1 MLRAPI
7 REGALMWDEAR
18 GVVTD
23 AFRDL
28 LRRWRSLALTDIAYK
43 LVAFAV
49 LTPVTALLL
58 RWLLSRTD
66 TRVVA
71 DADIARFFL
80 TTPPGIVALVAGG
93 AILLAIST
101 LGSACLMAIGLATAK
116 GLSLNARGALALGS
130 TRALDV
136 LRLAA
141 NMVVRLLGRL
151 VPFVVAVGLV
161 YWGLLRQHDINYY
174 LSARPPEFL
183 TAVALVALLA
193 AGLVVLLVWTI
204 TRWALALPL
213 LLFENVRPGRALLES
228 VRRSLGK
235 RALVAMVLGIW
246 AVVAL
251 ALAAVAASVPEL
263 IGRILAP
270 HFASSLPLL
279 LLFIAGLALLWVAL
293 GLAAAIVNISLFSL
307 LIVRLYL
314 HVGEPAE
321 PRLPAAAVKGLDPD
335 ASRRLSGVARAGLAV
350 LAVLVA
356 TGFALLAFLLTR
368 SNQAVLVIA
377 HRGASAVAPE
387 NTLAA
392 FRLAAEQGANFVEL
406 DVQESKDGQVLVNH
420 DSDLMK
426 TGRSAMK
433 IWENDAAQ
441 LRSVDIGSHAGRQ
454 FSEERVPTLA
464 EVLAACK
471 GKARVI
477 VELKSYGHDQ
487 RLEERVVE
495 IVEAAGMEKNCLFMS
510 LNHGMVS
517 KMKQL
522 RPSWRCGVL
531 VAKALGDLTA
541 LNSDFLAV
549 EARLATARFVR
560 RAHRAGQDVYVWTV
574 NDPAWMLA
582 AMSHG
587 ADGLITDKPDLA
599 LQVVARRAQ
608 MSDTQR
614 LLLALLIRL
623 GAQTKALEAEDALR
637 P

>member
-1 MLRAPI
+1 M
-7 REGALMWDEAR
+7 
-18 GVVTD
+18 D

-28 LRRWRSLALTDIAYK
+28 LHSWRSLALTDIAYK
-43 LVAFAV
+43 SVAFAL
-49 LTPVTALLL
+49 LTPAASLLL

-80 TTPPGIVALVAGG
+80 TTRPGIVALVAGG
-93 AILLAIST
+93 AILLAITT
-101 LGSACLMAIGLATAK
+101 LGSACLMAVGLATAK
-116 GLSLNARGALALGS
+116 GMSLKARDALAFGS
-130 TRALDV
+130 ARALDV
-136 LRLAA
+136 LRVAA
-141 NMVVRLLGRL
+141 NMVVRLLAGL
-151 VPFVVAVGLV
+151 VPFVVAAALV
-161 YWGLLRQHDINYY
+161 YWALLRKHDINYY

-183 TAVALVALLA
+183 AAVALVALLA
-193 AGLVVLLVWTI
+193 LGLAVLLLWTI
-204 TRWALALPL
+204 SRWALAVPL
-213 LLFENVRPGRALLES
+213 LLFENVSPGRALLES
-228 VRRSLGK
+228 GRRSLGN
-235 RALVAMVLGIW
+235 RALVLRVLAIW
-246 AVVAL
+246 AIVAVT
-251 ALAAVAASVPEL
+251 LAAVAASFPEM

-279 LLFIAGLALLWVAL
+279 LLFIALLALLWVAL
-293 GLAAAIVNISLFSL
+293 GLAAAIANISLFSL

-314 HVGEPAE
+314 HVGQPRE
-321 PRLPAAAVKGLDPD
+321 PRLPAAVQIGLDPGP
-335 ASRRLSGVARAGLAV
+335 SRRLSGVARAGLAS

-356 TGFALLAFLLTR
+356 IGFALLAFLVTR
-368 SNQAVLVIA
+368 SNQPVLVIA
-377 HRGASAVAPE
+377 HRGASASAPE

-392 FRLAAEQGANFVEL
+392 FRLAAEQGADFVEL
-406 DVQESKDGQVLVNH
+406 DVQESKDGQVLVHH

-426 TGRSAMK
+426 VGRSAMK
-433 IWENDAAQ
+433 IWETDAAQ
-441 LRSVDIGSHAGRQ
+441 LRTVDIGSHAGRQ
-454 FSEERVPTLA
+454 FSEERVPALA
-464 EVLAACK
+464 DVLAACK
-471 GKARVI
+471 GKARVVI
-477 VELKSYGHDQ
+477 ELKSYGHDQ

-510 LNHGMVS
+510 LNYGMVS

-522 RPSWRCGVL
+522 RPSWPCGVL
-531 VAKALGDLTA
+531 VAKALGDLTS

-549 EARLATARFVR
+549 EAKMATGRFVR

-574 NDPAWMLA
+574 NDPARMLV

-614 LLLALLIRL
+614 LLLALLVRL
-623 GAQTKALEAEDALR
+623 GAPTEALEAQDALR

>member
-1 MLRAPI
+1 
-7 REGALMWDEAR
+7 MWDKVR
-18 GVVTD
+18 GVATD

-28 LRRWRSLALTDIAYK
+28 LRSWRSLVLTDIAYK
-43 LVAFAV
+43 SVAFAL
-49 LTPVTALLL
+49 LTPAAALLL

-71 DADIARFFL
+71 DADIARFFM
-80 TTPPGIVALVAGG
+80 TTRPGIVALVAGG
-93 AILLAIST
+93 AILLAITT
-101 LGSACLMAIGLATAK
+101 LGSACLMAVGLAAAK
-116 GLSLNARGALALGS
+116 GMSLKARGALAFGS
-130 TRALDV
+130 VRALDV

-141 NMVVRLLGRL
+141 NMVVRLLAGL
-151 VPFVVAVGLV
+151 VPFVVAGGLV
-161 YWGLLRQHDINYY
+161 YWTLLRQHDINYY

-183 TAVALVALLA
+183 TAVALVALEALGLA
-193 AGLVVLLVWTI
+193 ALLMWTI

-228 VRRSLGK
+228 GRRSLGN
-235 RALVAMVLGIW
+235 RALVLMVLAIW
-246 AVVAL
+246 AVVAV
-251 ALAAVAASVPEL
+251 ALAAVAASFPEM

-279 LLFIAGLALLWVAL
+279 LLFIALLALLWVAL
-293 GLAAAIVNISLFSL
+293 GLAAAIANISLFSL

-314 HVGEPAE
+314 RVGEPLE
-321 PRLPAAAVKGLDPD
+321 PRLPAAVEIGLDTE
-335 ASRRLSGVARAGLAV
+335 ASQRLSGGARAGLAF
-350 LAVLVA
+350 LAVIVA
-356 TGFALLAFLLTR
+356 IGFALLAFLVTR
-368 SNQAVLVIA
+368 SNERVLVIA
-377 HRGASAVAPE
+377 HRGASASAPE

-392 FRLAAEQGANFVEL
+392 FRLAAEQGADFVEL

-426 TGRSAMK
+426 VGRSAMK
-433 IWENDAAQ
+433 IWETDAAQ
-441 LRSVDIGSHAGRQ
+441 LRTVDIGSHAGRQ
-454 FSEERVPTLA
+454 FSGERVPALA

-471 GKARVI
+471 GKARVVI
-477 VELKSYGHDQ
+477 ELKSYGHDQ
-487 RLEERVVE
+487 RLEEQVVE

-510 LNHGMVS
+510 LNYGMVR

-531 VAKALGDLTA
+531 VAKALGDLTS

-549 EARLATARFVR
+549 EARMATGRFVR

-574 NDPAWMLA
+574 NDPAWMLV

-599 LQVVARRAQ
+599 LQVVAQRAR

-614 LLLALLIRL
+614 LLLALLVRL
-623 GAQTKALEAEDALR
+623 GAPTEALEAEDALR

>member
-1 MLRAPI
+1 L
-7 REGALMWDEAR
+7 
-18 GVVTD
+18 T
-23 AFRDL
+23 
-28 LRRWRSLALTDIAYK
+28 LTDLAYK

-49 LTPVTALLL
+49 LTPATALLL

-80 TTPPGIVALVAGG
+80 TTAPGVVALVAGG
-93 AILLAIST
+93 AILLAITT
-101 LGSACLMAIGLATAK
+101 LGSACLMAVGLAAAK
-116 GLSLNARGALALGS
+116 GMSLKARGALAFGS
-130 TRALDV
+130 VRALDV
-136 LRLAA
+136 LRLAG
-141 NMVVRLLGRL
+141 NIVVRLLAGL
-151 VPFVVAVGLV
+151 VPFVVAAALV
-161 YWGLLRQHDINYY
+161 YWALLRQHDINYY

-193 AGLVVLLVWTI
+193 LGLAVLLVWSI

-228 VRRSLGK
+228 GRRSLGN
-235 RALVAMVLGIW
+235 RALVLMVLAIW

-251 ALAAVAASVPEL
+251 ALTAVAASFPEL
-263 IGRILAP
+263 IGRTVAP
-270 HFASSLPLL
+270 HCASSLPLL
-279 LLFIAGLALLWVAL
+279 LLFIAGLALFWVAL
-293 GLAAAIVNISLFSL
+293 GLAAAVVNISLFSL

-314 HVGEPAE
+314 RVGEPRE
-321 PRLPAAAVKGLDPD
+321 LRLPVVGQTGLDPD
-335 ASRRLSGVARAGLAV
+335 ASQRLSGVARAGLAA

-356 TGFALLAFLLTR
+356 TGFALLAFLVTR
-368 SNQAVLVIA
+368 SNQPVLVIA
-377 HRGASAVAPE
+377 HRGASSVAPE

-392 FRLAAEQGANFVEL
+392 FRLAAQQGADFVEL

-420 DSDLMK
+420 DNDLMK
-426 TGRSAMK
+426 VGRSALK
-433 IWENDAAQ
+433 IWETEAGQ
-441 LRSVDIGSHAGRQ
+441 LRTVDIGSYAGRQ

-464 EVLAACK
+464 EVFAACK

-510 LNHGMVS
+510 LNYDMVR
-517 KMKQL
+517 KMKKL

-531 VAKALGDLTA
+531 VAKALGDLTS

-549 EARLATARFVR
+549 EARLATGRLVR
-560 RAHRAGQDVYVWTV
+560 RAHRAGQEVYVWTV
-574 NDPAWMLA
+574 NDPAWMLV

-587 ADGLITDKPDLA
+587 VDGLITDKPDLA

-614 LLLALLIRL
+614 LLLALMIRL
-623 GAQTKALEAEDALR
+623 GARTEALEAEDALR

>member
-1 MLRAPI
+1 
-7 REGALMWDEAR
+7 
-18 GVVTD
+18 V
-23 AFRDL
+23 
-28 LRRWRSLALTDIAYK
+28 
-43 LVAFAV
+43 
-49 LTPVTALLL
+49 
-58 RWLLSRTD
+58 
-66 TRVVA
+66 
-71 DADIARFFL
+71 DIARFIL
-80 TTPPGIVALVAGG
+80 TTGPGVVALVACA
-93 AILLAIST
+93 AILLAITT
-101 LGSACLMAIGLATAK
+101 LESACLMAVGLAAAK
-116 GLSLNARGALALGS
+116 GMSLNARGALAFGS

-141 NMVVRLLGRL
+141 NVVIRLLAGL
-151 VPFVVAVGLV
+151 APFVVAVGLV
-161 YWGLLRQHDINYY
+161 YWALLRQHDINYY
-174 LSARPPEFL
+174 LSARPPEFV
-183 TAVALVALLA
+183 TAVALVAVLA
-193 AGLVVLLVWTI
+193 LGLAVLLVWTI

-213 LLFENVRPGRALLES
+213 LLFENVRPGRELLES
-228 VRRSLGK
+228 GRRSPGN
-235 RALVAMVLGIW
+235 RALIVMVLAIW

-263 IGRILAP
+263 IGRTLAP

-279 LLFIAGLALLWVAL
+279 LLFIAGLALLWLAL
-293 GLAAAIVNISLFSL
+293 GLAAAIFNISLFSL

-314 HVGEPAE
+314 RIGEPRE
-321 PRLPAAAVKGLDPD
+321 PRLPAAGQTGLDPGT
-335 ASRRLSGVARAGLAV
+335 SRRLSGVARAGLAALV
-350 LAVLVA
+350 VLVA
-356 TGFALLAFLLTR
+356 TGFALVAFLVTR
-368 SNQAVLVIA
+368 GNQPVLVIA

-392 FRLAAEQGANFVEL
+392 FHLAAEQGADFVEL

-426 TGRSAMK
+426 VGRSAMK
-433 IWENDAAQ
+433 IWETDAAQ
-441 LRSVDIGSHAGRQ
+441 LRTVDIGSHAGRQ
-454 FSEERVPTLA
+454 FSGERVPTLA

-471 GKARVI
+471 GKVRVI
-477 VELKSYGHDQ
+477 VELKSYSHDQ

-510 LNHGMVS
+510 LNYGMVR

-522 RPSWRCGVL
+522 RPSWRCGAL
-531 VAKALGDLTA
+531 VAKALGDLTS

-549 EARLATARFVR
+549 EARLATARLVR

-599 LQVVARRAQ
+599 LRVVARRAQ
-608 MSDTQR
+608 MSDTER

-623 GAQTKALEAEDALR
+623 GARTEALEAQQALR